1 VEGGKEANGAAIYIA
16 RVKYNGGVHT
26 AKIGEHLPAAHLA
39 FSGEEVLIDVGI
51 RSMLRET
58 RRDSDALAVGLRSV
72 VLQLN
77 EGARR
82 YACAKTHRLS
92 LSLADIDVCMISDC
106 RAIERHWQLKT
117 FESLQTAEIYFAS
130 ATYLYSPTWLCGAEA
145 LKTCTSTWSSTFG
158 DVGAFL
164 LLEFSSKS
172 VT

>member
-51 RSMLRET
+51 RSMLWET
-58 RRDSDALAVGLRSV
+58 RRDSDSLAVGLRSV
-72 VLQLN
+72 VLQL
-77 EGARR
+77 GARR
-82 YACAKTHRLS
+82 YACAKTHSLS

-117 FESLQTAEIYFAS
+117 FELLQTAETS
-130 ATYLYSPTWLCGAEA
+130 ATYLYSPTCCAA
-145 LKTCTSTWSSTFG
+145 LKR
-158 DVGAFL
+158 
-164 LLEFSSKS
+164 
-172 VT
+172 